1 MNYGKSITF
10 DEEDLKNAAAAAS
23 EAACST
29 PEKEFLDD
37 LQAGSVRAFE
47 ILITRYSP
55 DIYALLFRMTQS
67 SEEAADLTQE
77 TFLKA
82 FRSIGRFRGDS
93 ELKTWLYRIAINES
107 RNRVRWW
114 RRRKRE
120 QTVSLDDRV
129 GNSDLLVYQTLRDAS
144 ETPEDSMIAS
154 ENRHRLEAALRD
166 MPSAFREV
174 LVLCDIEGQSY
185 QEIAATL
192 GMNIG
197 TVKSRIARGRD
208 ELRRKLKDV

>member
-29 PEKEFLDD
+29 PEQTFLED
-37 LQAGSVRAFE
+37 LKAGNVRAFE
-47 ILITRYSP
+47 VLITRYSP

-67 SEEAADLTQE
+67 AEEAADLTQE

-82 FRSIGRFRGDS
+82 FRSIDRFRGDA

-114 RRRKRE
+114 RRRRKE

-129 GNSDLLVYQTLRDAS
+129 GNSDLLVYQTLADKS
-144 ETPEDSMIAS
+144 ETPEDSMIAA
-154 ENRHRLEAALRD
+154 EGRRKLEDALRD
-166 MPSAFREV
+166 MPAAFREV

-208 ELRRKLKDV
+208 ELRKKLKVI